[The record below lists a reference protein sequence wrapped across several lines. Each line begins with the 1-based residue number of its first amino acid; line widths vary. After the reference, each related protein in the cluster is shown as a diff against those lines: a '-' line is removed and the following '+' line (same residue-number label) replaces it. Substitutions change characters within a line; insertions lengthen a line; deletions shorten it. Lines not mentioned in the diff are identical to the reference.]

1 MLPSLKVN
9 PHRASA
15 ATLALWLALLAS
27 IAASIEVHC
36 DAPKSV
42 PDPFA
47 SVTLYTMDP
56 IWCSR
61 WRLTLDVFTP
71 YDYVP
76 FVLKTSVY
84 LNIYSYIHLHPYLD
98 FSSKN
103 NLIQCYVDLYIS
115 NFDSNEQYD

>member
-1 MLPSLKVN
+1 ML
-9 PHRASA
+9 
-15 ATLALWLALLAS
+15 TLTL
-27 IAASIEVHC
+27 
-36 DAPKSV
+36 DA
-42 PDPFA
+42 
-47 SVTLYTMDP
+47 
-56 IWCSR
+56 

-98 FSSKN
+98 LSSKN
-103 NLIQCYVDLYIS
+103 NSIQGYVDLYIS